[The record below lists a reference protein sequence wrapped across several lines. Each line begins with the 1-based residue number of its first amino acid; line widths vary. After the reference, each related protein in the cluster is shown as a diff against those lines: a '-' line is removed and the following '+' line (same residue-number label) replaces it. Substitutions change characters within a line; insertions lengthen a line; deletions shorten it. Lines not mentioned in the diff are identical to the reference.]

1 MNTTNR
7 FSKKKLNNKTLLVI
21 GIVSVLSLG
30 SAGTYFALNHSN
42 DNSSEKTSKSS
53 TKENISDN
61 QKVKP
66 IVADG
71 IKEKTSADELIWR
84 QFYNNDG
91 IPTISGLGKKDD
103 SENSAAAN
111 DKPQIDENL
120 FISAASNFVS
130 QAKLNVAL
138 SYLGKTKAE
147 IEATNTLD
155 SNSFEVAYNKEA
167 IVNKVSIKINPSTPE
182 QIIHYAGK
190 PVSALD
196 NLAFLYHG
204 QKFDFIIHKTGGTL
218 FNKMTIRPVPN
229 QNTAD
234 QQPPEPE
241 PEQVQEQPQQQQV
254 QIQKQEPLQPIA
266 KKPKQTQPKEQK
278 PGQQTQPPVQPQQP
292 EPEKPVVDPP
302 VIVVPEPEVP
312 VENPETPET
321 PEPNDQEPTP
331 EPQPK
336 PEETQRDGSPVS

>member
-7 FSKKKLNNKTLLVI
+7 FSKKKSNNKTLLVI

-30 SAGTYFALNHSN
+30 SAGTYFALNHST
-42 DNSSEKTSKSS
+42 DNSSDKTSKSS

-61 QKVKP
+61 QKGKLL
-66 IVADG
+66 ADG
-71 IKEKTSADELIWR
+71 IKEKTPADELIWR

-91 IPTISGLGKKDD
+91 IPMISGLGKKDE
-103 SENSAAAN
+103 SESSAAAN

-138 SYLGKTKAE
+138 SFLGKTKAE
-147 IEATNTLD
+147 LEAANTLD

-167 IVNKVSIKINPSTPE
+167 IVDKVSIKINPSTPE

-196 NLAFLYHG
+196 NLAVLYHG
-204 QKFDFIIHKTGGTL
+204 QQFDFIIHTTGGTL

-229 QNTAD
+229 QNTID
-234 QQPPEPE
+234 QQQLEPE
-241 PEQVQEQPQQQQV
+241 QEQEQVQEQPQQQQV
-254 QIQKQEPLQPIA
+254 QVQKQEPQQPTE
-266 KKPKQTQPKEQK
+266 KKPKQKQPKEQK
-278 PGQQTQPPVQPQQP
+278 PGQQTQPPDQPSQP
-292 EPEKPVVDPP
+292 EPQKPVVDPP
-302 VIVVPEPEVP
+302 VIVEPEPEPEVP
-312 VENPETPET
+312 VDIPETPGPGDQET
-321 PEPNDQEPTP
+321 PTEPEQE
-331 EPQPK
+331 
-336 PEETQRDGSPVS
+336 PEETQRDVSAAS